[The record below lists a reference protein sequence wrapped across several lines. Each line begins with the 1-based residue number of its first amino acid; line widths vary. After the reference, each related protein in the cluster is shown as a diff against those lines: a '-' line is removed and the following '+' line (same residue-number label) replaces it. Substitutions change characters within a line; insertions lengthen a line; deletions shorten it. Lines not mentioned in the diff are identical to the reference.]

1 MCRSASNSDGREPEN
16 ANDGIVTFTLEGTVT
31 SVNRGLEAMLRWPR
45 DELIGQHYRKFVS
58 PAGVSLG
65 EERTRRF
72 LLGER
77 VPSIFEAEMV
87 RKDGSVMQVEART
100 RPIRDQD
107 GTPIG
112 IQGIYCDITERKSAE
127 TVIIEWKN
135 RYEAAVQASSQIL
148 YDWDPYPHGSLILS
162 SDFRECSATRK

>member
-87 RKDGSVMQVEART
+87 RKDGSVAAIVNRRLLDTIIGTLRT
-100 RPIRDQD
+100 
-107 GTPIG
+107 
-112 IQGIYCDITERKSAE
+112 
-127 TVIIEWKN
+127 
-135 RYEAAVQASSQIL
+135 
-148 YDWDPYPHGSLILS
+148 HGSLILS
-162 SDFRECSATRK
+162 SDFRECCAKRK